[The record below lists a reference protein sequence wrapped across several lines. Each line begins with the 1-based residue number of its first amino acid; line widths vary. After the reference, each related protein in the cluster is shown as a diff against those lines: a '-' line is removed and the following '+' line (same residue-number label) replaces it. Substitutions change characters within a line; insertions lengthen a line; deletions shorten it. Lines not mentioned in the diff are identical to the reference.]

1 MTEHPS
7 EAEIQTLIE
16 QIDERPWTV
25 GEYEFRG
32 GSDESFTV
40 TLTLDWVGE
49 EPTQNDDVETFSTMQ
64 WDNRRTV
71 KSIVAELEGNY
82 YEDDYG
88 EGAPVAAILDRAEEI
103 GMDRDTAANEIETL
117 RRQGDVYEPMKDHLR
132 SV

>member
-1 MTEHPS
+1 MNMKDYPS

-16 QIDERPWTV
+16 QIDEQPWSV
-25 GEYEFRG
+25 DGYEFRG

-49 EPTQNDDVETFSTMQ
+49 EPTQNVDADLFSDTHQ
-64 WDNRRTV
+64 DGRRTV
-71 KSIVAELEGNY
+71 KAIVGEL
-82 YEDDYG
+82 EDDYD

-103 GMDRDTAANEIETL
+103 GMDRDTAENELETL
-117 RRQGDVYEPMKDHLR
+117 RRQGDVYEPTTDHLR